1 MQLPYVL
8 LQVVLGLVMDPLFEV
23 VEVEYVRVGD
33 LFVTEPF
40 QEEREI
46 FCYFFATEYSIH
58 HMAAKKS

>member
-1 MQLPYVL
+1 
-8 LQVVLGLVMDPLFEV
+8 MDPLFEV